1 MTKSEV
7 RFELTL
13 NSFPNDAAVSR
24 ACEIIYQLNDTNL
37 IAAMHVTPYQVGRS
51 FSLEEQARLSAELR
65 ETLIGHRFKAL
76 APHSDE
82 ILFDPNA
89 PTELEPGE
97 KKFEPD
103 PISPRPRWILWSS
116 LSIAF
121 VIITSIALRWQM
133 SQKLT
138 PSIDSKQNS
147 ITKTQEPP
155 INLSRAKLA
164 TKKGRVEARNRESL
178 QWENAKLGQDLA
190 EGDSLRTYENA
201 SARIL
206 YPDGNFVVVRENSLL
221 VIGRSGDSTELEGL
235 TREVELKDGRLRARL
250 KTASPQDSWLIRT
263 QKGNLKISSQT
274 SETPT
279 EVLTQLTGSSLNFQ
293 LSEGSASFL
302 PPNSKLEPIL
312 IEKNQ
317 QIQAKDSE
325 MPRVESFTPSI
336 RLLYPRANETLS
348 LKDSSENKFTFEW
361 EAFRDDVEYD
371 WKIYLDAQKKDLIL
385 SQKTSAEKVEVNYLD
400 PGEIFWQ
407 VTCEI
412 DGIEYSSSLERFY
425 VEISDN

>member
-221 VIGRSGDSTELEGL
+221 VIGRSGDSTEVEGL

-274 SETPT
+274 SETQT
-279 EVLTQLTGSSLNFQ
+279 EILTQLTGSSLNFQ

>member
-279 EVLTQLTGSSLNFQ
+279 EILTQLTGSSLNFQ

>member
-103 PISPRPRWILWSS
+103 PISTRPRWILWSS

-221 VIGRSGDSTELEGL
+221 VIGRSGDSTEVEGL

-274 SETPT
+274 SETQT
-279 EVLTQLTGSSLNFQ
+279 EILTQLTGSSLNFQ